1 MWGLLTLTPT
11 TRNINF
17 CGQYNKIILCLQN
30 LKLRK
35 ADCPYLF
42 CACLCALLTSCY
54 LLAYHDFW
62 VPKNKFC
69 TANFLCFTKCY
80 PTNVSTYMVLQNYPQ
95 STPLQKCQCL
105 LKTSWHGF
113 ASYSGLYLL
122 PLCCLFNS
130 FNDPTICDKPNAVY
144 HSCALK
150 ELIPSATVE
159 IRPSHCPVFD
169 CLQY

>member
-1 MWGLLTLTPT
+1 MCACVHCSHHAIYWPIMISEFQKTSFAQQT
-11 TRNINF
+11 
-17 CGQYNKIILCLQN
+17 
-30 LKLRK
+30 
-35 ADCPYLF
+35 F
-42 CACLCALLTSCY
+42 CALR
-54 LLAYHDFW
+54 
-62 VPKNKFC
+62 
-69 TANFLCFTKCY
+69 
-80 PTNVSTYMVLQNYPQ
+80 NVIQQTFQHNYMVLQNYPQ
-95 STPLQKCQCL
+95 FTPLQKCQCL

-130 FNDPTICDKPNAVY
+130 FNDPTIFDKPNAVY

-159 IRPSHCPVFD
+159 RRPSHCPVFD